1 VFTIDLKNLDLKP
14 GYRVLDA
21 GCGGGRHLSEAFR
34 YRGVSVVG
42 IDYSRTDSTKARNT
56 LRLMEHEGEDG
67 DGAWEVFVG
76 DVTSLPF
83 KNESFDLVICS
94 EVLEHIPDHKKAVQE
109 IIRVLKPGKIL
120 AVSVPRHFPESICWM
135 LSEAYHNEPGGH
147 IRIYKKKEIID
158 LLESSGVKCIST
170 GWAHALHSPY
180 WWLKCLVGHK
190 NDDFWLV
197 KLYHRFLVWDIM
209 KKPKLTRIMEK
220 LLNPLIA
227 KSVVLYLE
235 KGGCHE
241 A

>member
-1 VFTIDLKNLDLKP
+1 VLTVDFKTLDLKP

-21 GCGGGRHLSEAFR
+21 GCGAGRHLSEAFR
-34 YRGVSVVG
+34 YRGVSVIG
-42 IDYSRTDSTKARNT
+42 IDYNREDATKARNT
-56 LRLMEHEGEDG
+56 LRIMEHEKEDG
-67 DGAWEVFVG
+67 NGVWEVFTG
-76 DVTSLPF
+76 DITKLPF
-83 KNESFDLVICS
+83 ANESFDLVICA
-94 EVLEHIPDHKKAVQE
+94 EVLEHIPDHKKAIEE
-109 IIRVLKPGKIL
+109 IIRVLKPGKTL
-120 AVSVPRHFPESICWM
+120 AVSVPRSLPERICWM

-147 IRIYKKKEIID
+147 IRIYKKKELID
-158 LLESSGVKCIST
+158 LLESSGVRCIST

-209 KKPKLTRIMEK
+209 KKPKITRMMEK

-235 KGGCHE
+235 KGSLNE
-241 A
+241 T